1 MLKPK
6 IKIHRITDIKTE
18 LLSDINIKGLILDV
32 DNTLSTHHG
41 DVLIDGLEDWLSY
54 IKDSGI
60 KLVIA
65 SNSKEKR
72 VKPFAEKIGLD
83 FVPLS
88 CKPLPFGY
96 NKACKKLGLK
106 FAYNL
111 DGGGSTET
119 MFGYKHLNTIY
130 DGTTG
135 RQVPTFIV
143 FTGSTSLD
151 VTPDEVPETFE
162 EVECIETD
170 GNQYIDTD
178 IV

>member
-106 FAYNL
+106 RKEVAIVGDQMFTDTL
-111 DGGGSTET
+111 GGNIYGVTTIMTDLILPEDKISFKIRRKLEKILLKK
-119 MFGYKHLNTIY
+119 MKVENGY
-130 DGTTG
+130 G
-135 RQVPTFIV
+135 
-143 FTGSTSLD
+143 
-151 VTPDEVPETFE
+151 
-162 EVECIETD
+162 C
-170 GNQYIDTD
+170 
-178 IV
+178 

>member
-41 DVLIDGLEDWLSY
+41 DVLIDGLEDWISY

-106 FAYNL
+106 RKEVAIVGDQMFTDTL
-111 DGGGSTET
+111 GGNIYGVTTIMTDLILPEDKISFKIRRKLEKILLKK
-119 MFGYKHLNTIY
+119 MKVENGY
-130 DGTTG
+130 G
-135 RQVPTFIV
+135 
-143 FTGSTSLD
+143 
-151 VTPDEVPETFE
+151 
-162 EVECIETD
+162 C
-170 GNQYIDTD
+170 
-178 IV
+178 

>member
-6 IKIHRITDIKTE
+6 IKIHRITHIKTE

-106 FAYNL
+106 RKEVAIVGDQMFTDTL
-111 DGGGSTET
+111 GGNIYGVTSIMTDLILPEDKISFKIRRKLEKILLKK
-119 MFGYKHLNTIY
+119 MKVENGY
-130 DGTTG
+130 G
-135 RQVPTFIV
+135 
-143 FTGSTSLD
+143 
-151 VTPDEVPETFE
+151 
-162 EVECIETD
+162 C
-170 GNQYIDTD
+170 
-178 IV
+178 